1 MKIFTKTVLAL
12 VATVAVAGQ
21 ALAGGPMTNTN
32 QSASFLRSIA
42 RGTSL
47 DPDAVY
53 NNPAGVVF
61 MEDGFHL
68 GLSDQMAYQTRTI
81 SSTFAPFAMGA
92 QNGGQ
97 ATKDFVGSVFSPLV
111 PSVHFAWKHNRWAV
125 MAGVG
130 VNGGGGSLEFDKG
143 LGSFE
148 RQFSIL
154 PSGMSALG
162 INATQYDMD
171 MYLKGKSMTLAFN
184 AGAAFRITDWLSVSA
199 LVRYSTTSNS
209 YEGYMKNISVNVG
222 GQSMLA
228 SQVFQGAFAQL
239 QSQYNEYNTMY
250 QENSALYE
258 QYSAMYQQLVA
269 AGMGDTADAQAL
281 KAGLAQ
287 LEAGLSQLEAGLAQL
302 QAGMNTV
309 GESAVKTSD
318 HILNV
323 KQKGSSISPV
333 IALAFHKDKWDASL
347 KYEFKM
353 ATELEIESE
362 EVSAKDPVINA
373 IFPNGAKVK
382 SETPALLAAA
392 VSRHFGP
399 VKVTAEWH
407 HYFDKNAENSFSPVI
422 KGNTNEYLL
431 GAEWSISDRWLVSA
445 GTQRTQLN
453 MDENAY
459 SDMNFSISSWSIG
472 AGLAFLCTDNIRL
485 NLGVMPT
492 IYDEA
497 VAVGKDNNG
506 IDFKDVYKRT
516 SMAWGIGLDFKFGK

>member
-209 YEGYMKNISVNVG
+209 YEGHMKNISVNVG
-222 GQSMLA
+222 GQMTPATTVFKNALA
-228 SQVFQGAFAQL
+228 GL
-239 QSQYNEYNTMY
+239 QAQYNDV
-250 QENSALYE
+250 SAQYE
-258 QYSAMYQQLVA
+258 QYNAMYQQLVA
-269 AGMGDTADAQAL
+269 AGMGDSAQAQ
-281 KAGLAQ
+281 Q
-287 LEAGLSQLEAGLAQL
+287 LQGALAQL
-302 QAGMNTV
+302 QGGMQTV
-309 GESAVKTSD
+309 GEAIVKTSD
-318 HILNV
+318 HTLDI

-333 IALAFHKDKWDASL
+333 IALAFHKGKWDASI

-353 ATELEIESE
+353 STELEIQAA

-373 IFPNGAKVK
+373 IFPNGAKIK
-382 SETPALLAAA
+382 SETPALLAVA

-407 HYFDKNAENSFSPVI
+407 EYFDKQAENSFSPAI
-422 KGNTNEYLL
+422 NGNTMEYLL
-431 GAEWSISDRWLVSA
+431 GAEWQVSKRWMLSA
-445 GTQRTQLN
+445 GFQRTEYDLN
-453 MDENAY
+453 PAAY
-459 SDMNFSISSWSIG
+459 SDMNFTNSACSVGIGAAFNITDRIRINAGFMPTFYDTVTNTAVDPASGLKFTDVFDRTSIS
-472 AGLAFLCTDNIRL
+472 
-485 NLGVMPT
+485 
-492 IYDEA
+492 
-497 VAVGKDNNG
+497 
-506 IDFKDVYKRT
+506 
-516 SMAWGIGLDFKFGK
+516 WGIGLDFHFGRK

>member
-32 QSASFLRSIA
+32 QSASFLRSLA

-53 NNPAGVVF
+53 NNPAGTVF
-61 MEDGFHL
+61 MADGWHI
-68 GLSDQMAYQTRTI
+68 GINDQMAKQTRTTT
-81 SSTFAPFAMGA
+81 SPFAPFALGA

-97 ATKDFVGSVFSPLV
+97 ATKDFQGSVFSPLV
-111 PSVHFAWKHNRWAV
+111 PSVHAMWKHNRWAV
-125 MAGVG
+125 MLGMG
-130 VNGGGGSLEFDKG
+130 VNGGGGTIEYNDG
-143 LGSFE
+143 LASFE
-148 RQFSIL
+148 RQFSVL
-154 PSGMSALG
+154 PAGMKALG
-162 INATQYDMD
+162 IDATAYDMD
-171 MYLKGKSMTLAFN
+171 MMLKGSSMTLAFN
-184 AGAAFRITDWLSVSA
+184 AGAAFRITDWLSVA
-199 LVRYSTTSNS
+199 AQVRYSSTSNG
-209 YEGYMKNISVNVG
+209 YEGHMKNIGVVVG
-222 GQSMLA
+222 GQMTPA
-228 SQVFQGAFAQL
+228 TTIFQGALAQL
-239 QSQYNEYNTMY
+239 QGQYQQYSAQYNEYNT
-250 QENSALYE
+250 
-258 QYSAMYQQLVA
+258 MYQQLVA
-269 AGMGDTADAQAL
+269 AGMGDSAQAQ
-281 KAGLAQ
+281 Q
-287 LEAGLSQLEAGLAQL
+287 LQAGLAQL
-302 QAGMNTV
+302 QAGMQTV
-309 GESAVKTSD
+309 GENAVKVSD
-318 HILNV
+318 HTLSV

-333 IALAFHKDKWDASL
+333 VALAFHKDKWDASL

-353 ATELEIESE
+353 ATELEIEAD
-362 EVSAKDPVINA
+362 EVSANDPVINA

-422 KGNTNEYLL
+422 KGNTNEYLM

-445 GTQRTQLN
+445 GAQRTQLN

-459 SDMNFSISSWSIG
+459 SDMNFSISSWSVG
-472 AGLAFLCTDNIRL
+472 AGLAFVCTDNIRL

-497 VAVGKDNNG
+497 VAVGKDSNG

-516 SMAWGIGLDFKFGK
+516 SMAWGVGLDLKFGK

>member
-209 YEGYMKNISVNVG
+209 YEGHMKNISVNVG
-222 GQSMLA
+222 GQMTPATTVFKNALA
-228 SQVFQGAFAQL
+228 GL
-239 QSQYNEYNTMY
+239 QAQYNDV
-250 QENSALYE
+250 SAQYE
-258 QYSAMYQQLVA
+258 QYNAMYQQLVA
-269 AGMGDTADAQAL
+269 AGMGESEQAQ
-281 KAGLAQ
+281 Q
-287 LEAGLSQLEAGLAQL
+287 LQAGLAQL
-302 QAGMNTV
+302 QAGMAQLQAGMQTV
-309 GESAVKTSD
+309 GENAVKTSD

-362 EVSAKDPVINA
+362 EISANDPVINA

-407 HYFDKNAENSFSPVI
+407 HFFDKQAENSFSSCI
-422 KGNTNEYLL
+422 KGNTNEYML
-431 GAEWSISDRWLVSA
+431 GAEWAINDRWLVSA

-453 MDENAY
+453 MDENLY
-459 SDMNFSISSWSIG
+459 SDMNYSISSWSVG